1 MRILVL
7 SDTHGTHRNIELA
20 IEAQPEAK
28 HIIFCGDGLN
38 EIEYEE
44 QLNKDRIF
52 HKVRG
57 NNDMFSSEDKTKIVK
72 IENKTIL
79 ITHGHSF
86 FVKSSLHNLINKAKS
101 VKADIVVFGHTHKAY
116 QNYEDGLYVLNP
128 GSASYHSYPRTY
140 GYIDIIN
147 NSIITNIVHY

>member
-1 MRILVL
+1 MRILVF
-7 SDTHGTHRNIELA
+7 SDSHGDFTKMDKAVRMHKSAEV
-20 IEAQPEAK
+20 
-28 HIIFCGDGLN
+28 IIFCGDGLN

-44 QLNKDRIF
+44 QFYKDRIF

-86 FVKSSLHNLINKAKS
+86 FVKSSLDNLINKAKS